1 MNQTGCYDQP
11 EYGFDLYIPLYTML
25 QFFFYMGWLK
35 VAEQLINPFG
45 NDDDDFDMNLV
56 TDRNLEVS
64 FLGKL
69 IYKEIYGKL

>member
-1 MNQTGCYDQP
+1 
-11 EYGFDLYIPLYTML
+11 ML

-56 TDRNLEVS
+56 IDRNLEIS
-64 FLGKL
+64 FLGTNL
-69 IYKEIYGKL
+69 ILMYRGYFRDG